1 MNKIT
6 IELFKEYF
14 KELDLKDLESL
25 NQIYAD
31 EIVFKDP
38 IHEIR
43 GIEGLK
49 QYFAKLNKNLKSGS
63 FTFTDEAINQDKVY
77 LSWEMKLSLKRPKK
91 KIEVSGVSV
100 LTIKDKITRH
110 EDYFDAG
117 QLFYEHVP
125 LLGSIIKFLKKK
137 I

>member
-1 MNKIT
+1 MNTKT
-6 IELFKEYF
+6 IKQFRDYF

-25 NQIYAD
+25 HQIYAD

-43 GIEGLK
+43 GIEDLK
-49 QYFAKLNKNLKSGS
+49 QYFAKLNKNLESGS
-63 FTFTDEAINQDKVY
+63 FIFTDEAINHDKVY
-77 LSWEMKLSLKRPKK
+77 LSWKMKLSLKTPQK

-100 LTIKDKITRH
+100 LTIKDRITRH

-117 QLFYEHVP
+117 QLFYEHIP